1 MNRFYNENVREGTHV
16 LSEEESR
23 HCSLILR
30 HQEGDEIVI
39 LDGKG
44 GIHKSLL
51 TQINKRSCKYE
62 ILESNYAEKKD
73 FEVHLV
79 IAPTKNIDRIEWLI
93 EKLEETGIDKIT
105 FIETQ
110 NSERRKL
117 RLERLEKKAISAMKQ
132 SGSPFLIEINNLTNF
147 NSAVSTINDCIKL
160 IANVNTSNTHISQ
173 HLKPNENTTI
183 LIGPEGDFSDDE
195 LRIAK
200 GLGFIPTSLGNNT
213 LRTET
218 AGLMACSF
226 INFINRF

>member
-1 MNRFYNENVREGTHV
+1 MNRFYNENAREGTHV

-30 HQEGDEIVI
+30 HQEGDKIVI

-147 NSAVSTINDCIKL
+147 NSAVSTINDRIKL
-160 IANVNTSNTHISQ
+160 IANVNMSNTHISQ

-200 GLGFIPTSLGNNT
+200 GWGFIPTSLGNNT